1 MSNTP
6 PKGLISR
13 FQMKTMLPPVT
24 MPAMAP
30 DLVTRFQKSEKSM
43 MGPKVAPNPAQAN
56 DTTLNMIL
64 SSSRAIIAA
73 IADIITSTI
82 LVRYSIVFVRCVLL
96 IIPW

>member
-43 MGPKVAPNPAQAN
+43 MGPVARILPRRTIHLEY
-56 DTTLNMIL
+56 DTVLIRVSQL
-64 SSSRAIIAA
+64 C
-73 IADIITSTI
+73 
-82 LVRYSIVFVRCVLL
+82 RYNHQHYSC
-96 IIPW
+96 

>member
-43 MGPKVAPNPAQAN
+43 MPEGRTESCPGERYYLEY
-56 DTTLNMIL
+56 DTVLIQGNNR
-64 SSSRAIIAA
+64 SYC
-73 IADIITSTI
+73 
-82 LVRYSIVFVRCVLL
+82 RYNHQHYSC
-96 IIPW
+96 